1 MHLKL
6 SLIHENC
13 SFEAIGFNMAN
24 VFNKIIMHKKF
35 DIVYQIKENNWN
47 GLNSIQLLLK
57 DIKF

>member
-1 MHLKL
+1 
-6 SLIHENC
+6 
-13 SFEAIGFNMAN
+13 MAN
-24 VFNKIIMHKKF
+24 EFNKIIRHKKF